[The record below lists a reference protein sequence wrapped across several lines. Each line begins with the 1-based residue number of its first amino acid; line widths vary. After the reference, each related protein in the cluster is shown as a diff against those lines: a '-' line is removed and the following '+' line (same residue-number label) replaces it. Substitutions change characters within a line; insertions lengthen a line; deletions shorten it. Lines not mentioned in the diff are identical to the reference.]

1 MATLSVTAEVTVD
14 EAMLSTHGERRQQHV
29 NAGEICQEL
38 ARGGDGDGGIDDDGV
53 CNGDGDGV
61 LAWMTTTAA
70 ATLPLTV
77 ATATAVGTMTAT
89 VTAMVMTTARGL
101 GC

>member
-1 MATLSVTAEVTVD
+1 VTAEVTMD

-29 NAGEICQEL
+29 NAGEICQQL
-38 ARGGDGDGGIDDDGV
+38 ARAGNGNRGGDDDGI
-53 CNGDGDGV
+53 CDGDGDGV

-77 ATATAVGTMTAT
+77 ATATAVGTMTAM
-89 VTAMVMTTARGL
+89 VTAMAMTTARGL